1 MNGNTLR
8 IQIVKDILNAD
19 VELLHQLHALCRST
33 RRKTIVESIIDPEWI
48 SITDAAEQ
56 LDRHPAHI
64 RRLAAREFPLF
75 IEMRRDRF
83 NQLAMHLRR
92 SSLPD
97 LTRATMRRRRATQE
111 GKKVRI
117 TKNAHLY
124 RNSQDSDN
132 NTESLGTAER
142 FPIPSK

>member
-1 MNGNTLR
+1 MNGNTIR
-8 IQIVKDILNAD
+8 MQVIRDIINAD
-19 VELLHQLHALCRST
+19 MELLHEIHALCRST
-33 RRKTIVESIIDPEWI
+33 RRKAIIESIIDPDWI

-83 NQLAMHLRR
+83 NQLAIHLRR

-97 LTRATMRRRRATQE
+97 LTRATMRHRRATQE

-117 TKNAHLY
+117 AKNAHLECA
-124 RNSQDSDN
+124 
-132 NTESLGTAER
+132 T
-142 FPIPSK
+142 